1 MKTNIRKR
9 LMLLGIIALISCLAF
24 AFASCSTGNEASAD
38 NTDDTEETETVDTE
52 EPDEPEEEEQEEQK
66 DGFGFAPYDSADEE
80 VMIGDTKVGVIFEE
94 IRKVRRGEQ
103 DVNWDIISVDMGEY
117 CGVRGEGAAVCY
129 AFADLNGDGTD
140 ELIMGDENGYPMCV
154 YMEKNGTMH
163 MPDLVY
169 YRAPNAIRSDG
180 IINTMQG
187 NGIPDEEHKDG
198 YYFKI
203 DPSAADGITETEPGS
218 DEPMQ
223 FNWKLFQ

>member
-1 MKTNIRKR
+1 MKNYIRKR
-9 LMLLGIIALISCLAF
+9 SLLLMIIAMISCF
-24 AFASCSTGNEASAD
+24 ALVFASCTNTMEASLGD
-38 NTDDTEETETVDTE
+38 EPEETEETESVD
-52 EPDEPEEEEQEEQK
+52 PVEPEEVEPKEEK
-66 DGFGFAPYDSADEE
+66 DESGFAPYDSADEE

-94 IRKVRRGEQ
+94 VRKVRKGEQ

>member
-94 IRKVRRGEQ
+94 VRKVRKGEQ

-163 MPDLVY
+163 MPNLVY